1 MEYQL
6 ALPPDLGL
14 SPADFVAA
22 WNASAECCTIAQASL
37 SSSTSAQ
44 YDPLLVAALALL
56 STVGIGVAT
65 NALYDL
71 IKQVLITKG
80 VHTQTQIVK
89 IDQPDGTRILVVT
102 IDEQ

>member
-14 SPADFVAA
+14 SPADFVTA
-22 WNASAECCTIAQASL
+22 WNASAVCRSIAQASL
-37 SSSTSAQ
+37 ASSTRAQ
-44 YDPLLVAALALL
+44 YDPLLVGAIAVL
-56 STVGIGVAT
+56 SSIGIGLAT

-71 IKQVLITKG
+71 IKQVLTTKG
-80 VHTQTQIVK
+80 VHTQTKIMK
-89 IDQPDGTRILVVT
+89 IDQPDGTHILVVT

>member
-22 WNASAECCTIAQASL
+22 WNASAACRSIAQASL

-44 YDPLLVAALALL
+44 YDPLLVGALALL

-71 IKQVLITKG
+71 IKQVLTSKG
-80 VHTQTQIVK
+80 VHIRTQIVK
-89 IDQPDGTRILVVT
+89 IDQPDGTHILVVT
-102 IDEQ
+102 IDE

>member
-6 ALPPDLGL
+6 ALPSDLGL

-22 WNASAECCTIAQASL
+22 WNASAECRTIARASL
-37 SSSTSAQ
+37 SSATSAQ
-44 YDPLLVAALALL
+44 YDPLLVGALALL

-71 IKQVLITKG
+71 IKQVLTKKG
-80 VHTQTQIVK
+80 VREQTQIVK
-89 IDQPDGTRILVVT
+89 IDQPDGTHILVVT
-102 IDEQ
+102 IEEQ

>member
-22 WNASAECCTIAQASL
+22 WNASAECRTIAQASL
-37 SSSTSAQ
+37 ASSTSAQ
-44 YDPLLVAALALL
+44 YDPLLVGAIAVL
-56 STVGIGVAT
+56 SSRGIGLAT

-71 IKQVLITKG
+71 IKQVLTTKG
-80 VHTQTQIVK
+80 VHT
-89 IDQPDGTRILVVT
+89 DQDHEDRSA
-102 IDEQ
+102 